1 MPVPITKII
10 TYYLLTFQKMRV
22 DPLENLCRLL
32 DKIAELNEQN
42 RKLKEKVQILEE
54 KEEFQRM
61 IITST
66 YLHKQNCCCKNEK
79 NFNEPKNNSQQE
91 EKSNRRRHR

>member
-1 MPVPITKII
+1 M
-10 TYYLLTFQKMRV
+10 
-22 DPLENLCRLL
+22 ENLCRLL

-42 RKLKEKVQILEE
+42 RKLKEKVQNLEE

-66 YLHKQNCCCKNEK
+66 YLHKQNCCCNTV
-79 NFNEPKNNSQQE
+79 S
-91 EKSNRRRHR
+91 